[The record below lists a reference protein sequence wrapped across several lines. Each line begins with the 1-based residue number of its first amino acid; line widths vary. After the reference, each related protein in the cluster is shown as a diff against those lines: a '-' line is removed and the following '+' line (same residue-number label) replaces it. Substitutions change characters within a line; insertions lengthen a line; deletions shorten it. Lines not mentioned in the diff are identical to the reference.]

1 MEAGLTMLRLFKY
14 DNCSEFTDYPDDLF
28 RRTDYTLLFSH
39 EKDKVTVN
47 QEAYRL
53 SSILHLQGTGSNANS
68 VETSLFIKLRSNLK
82 LAIQNLFKC

>member
-28 RRTDYTLLFSH
+28 RRTDYILLFSH
-39 EKDKVTVN
+39 EEDKVTVN
-47 QEAYRL
+47 QEVYRI

-68 VETSLFIKLRSNLK
+68 VETSLFIKLRSNLR